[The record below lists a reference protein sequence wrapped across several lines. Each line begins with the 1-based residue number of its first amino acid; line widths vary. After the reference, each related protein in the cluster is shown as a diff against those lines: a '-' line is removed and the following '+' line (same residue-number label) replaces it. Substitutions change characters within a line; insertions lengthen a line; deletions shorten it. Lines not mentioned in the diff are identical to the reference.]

1 MLRAGRADRA
11 RAGRAGRARTGR
23 AGSGWKPTLRFAA
36 ALIAINL
43 KSSFALRGAFWL
55 QAGFMVAN
63 NVLYFTFWWV
73 FFDRFQEI
81 RGWRVADVAALFGVV
96 ATGFGAAVVFA
107 GGIRDLSRHIV
118 DGDLDSFLTQPKS
131 PLLHATAS
139 RTYASGWGDMC
150 SGIAFLLFSGLVEW
164 TTLPLVL
171 VAVSCSAVVF
181 IASGVILHSL
191 AFWLGRIEALA
202 RQLWDFL
209 VTFSIYPR
217 TLFAGALKLVLFT
230 LIPAGFIGYLPVEL
244 VRDFQWTGLL
254 AAVGGAAVYTALAL
268 RVFGAGLRR
277 YESGNR
283 FGVRA

>member
-1 MLRAGRADRA
+1 MLRG
-11 RAGRAGRARTGR
+11 GRAGRARTGR

-150 SGIAFLLFSGLVEW
+150 SGVAFLLFSGLVLSE
-164 TTLPLVL
+164 
-171 VAVSCSAVVF
+171 A
-181 IASGVILHSL
+181 IL
-191 AFWLGRIEALA
+191 AWLGIGIDGSWGQMVDQARDELA
-202 RQLWDFL
+202 RDPVVWWNLMAASSALFGLILAVNL
-209 VTFSIYPR
+209 VGDAIRDILDPR
-217 TLFAGALKLVLFT
+217 TLRENL
-230 LIPAGFIGYLPVEL
+230 
-244 VRDFQWTGLL
+244 
-254 AAVGGAAVYTALAL
+254 
-268 RVFGAGLRR
+268 
-277 YESGNR
+277 
-283 FGVRA
+283 